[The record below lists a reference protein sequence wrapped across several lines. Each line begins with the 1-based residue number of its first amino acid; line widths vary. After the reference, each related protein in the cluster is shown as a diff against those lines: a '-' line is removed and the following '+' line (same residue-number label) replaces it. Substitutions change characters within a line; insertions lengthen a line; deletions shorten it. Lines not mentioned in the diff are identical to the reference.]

1 MKVKTSEQ
9 TEIKYEGKD
18 VKHLVS
24 YHGVHN
30 IVTYLALD

>member
-18 VKHLVS
+18 VKHKRDLVS
-24 YHGVHN
+24 YQGVHN
-30 IVTYLALD
+30 IMT